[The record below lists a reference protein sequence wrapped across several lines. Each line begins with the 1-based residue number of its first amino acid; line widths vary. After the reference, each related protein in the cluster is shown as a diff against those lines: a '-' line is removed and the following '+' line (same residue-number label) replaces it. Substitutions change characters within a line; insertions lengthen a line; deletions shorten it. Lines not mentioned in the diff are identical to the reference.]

1 MPSLLSDDRL
11 LQMLRQADMVFDTF
25 PLGSSLYFSALAVS
39 VGTPV
44 VTMESGTRLKTPS
57 NDLKEI
63 RTHLMYNKQRLQG
76 NPMAQYVAH
85 FDVPW
90 MPCVSSVR

>member
-1 MPSLLSDDRL
+1 
-11 LQMLRQADMVFDTF
+11 MLRQADMVLDTF
-25 PLGSSLYFSALAVS
+25 PFGASFYFNALAVS

-44 VTMESGTRLKTPS
+44 ISMQSGTRLKTPS

-63 RTHLMYNKQRLQG
+63 RTYLMYNKQRLQG
-76 NPMAQYVAH
+76 NPLGQYIAH

-90 MPCVSSVR
+90 LPCLSSVR